1 MVGQSELAQRP
12 PSDARLVVE
21 TMYQV
26 AADPE
31 AWEQLVEVLDEGL
44 DEPAPEIVR
53 DLAISEDIARLTQ
66 RRDEGPNAV
75 RRADLGWLLLTSGRK
90 ALVWN
95 GAAAEI
101 LDGLGTLRAGQAV
114 DFDDPANEEALAQA
128 FVRVQSGPGQVI
140 VKLDRDEDEGPAFA
154 YLTRGAALAGLAGA
168 DLPDSFDIDASY
180 ALVFPAASVTTGLWT
195 SIRESFGLTPAEVR
209 LARKLRDGRTLQDA
223 AGELSVSI
231 NTVRNQLRA
240 IFDKMGL
247 KRQSDLIRALTEL
260 STLAGLIDGQE
271 RVRAEELK
279 ILQAPPV
286 RFVALAVG
294 RRLAYREYGD
304 PAGKV
309 LLAFHE
315 GLGSSLLP
323 PGTDELGRELG
334 LRVICAERPGFG
346 QSDPREDYSFEG
358 VAADMVELCDR
369 LGVSQVRIGAVLSG
383 APSALATAIALGERA
398 VKVQLYSGRPP
409 RAPEFTPGNP
419 LVMFRRGIEE
429 NAWVLESFFA
439 ILRMR
444 LSTAMLERIVRRSSV
459 HSPGDLDYLD
469 SHPETSTF
477 LTAYIGEALAR
488 SSRGPADEIR
498 AFRRARNMDIGALRA
513 PLIVWHG
520 EQDHFAPLAPLLA
533 FLGDRASEVH
543 VMPDIGH
550 MMMLKHWRSLLA
562 DAAA

>member
-1 MVGQSELAQRP
+1 MAGQSELAQRP

-31 AWEQLVEVLDEGL
+31 AWEQLVEVLDERL
-44 DEPAPEIVR
+44 EEPAPEIVR

-75 RRADLGWLLLTSGRK
+75 RRADLGWLLLSPGGK

-101 LDGLGTLRAGQAV
+101 MGGLGRLQVGKAMA
-114 DFDDPANEEALAQA
+114 FDDPANDEALTQALARAQA
-128 FVRVQSGPGQVI
+128 GPGQII
-140 VKLDRDEDEGPAFA
+140 VKLDRDEEEGPAFA

-168 DLPDSFDIDASY
+168 DLPDNLDIDASY

-286 RFVALAVG
+286 RFVALADG

-304 PAGKV
+304 PAGKAV
-309 LLAFHE
+309 LAFHE

-334 LRVICAERPGFG
+334 LRVVCAERPGFG

-369 LGVSQVRIGAVLSG
+369 LGLDRVRIGAVLSG
-383 APSALATAIALGERA
+383 APSAIQTAIALGERA
-398 VKVQLYSGRPP
+398 VKVQLYSARAP
-409 RAPEFTPGNP
+409 RALEARPGNP
-419 LVMFRRGIEE
+419 LVMFRRRIEE

-439 ILRMR
+439 ILRLR
-444 LSTAMLERIVRRSSV
+444 LSPAMLERILRRSSV
-459 HSPGDLDYLD
+459 HSPGDLDYLA
-469 SHPETSTF
+469 SRPETAAF
-477 LTAYIGEALAR
+477 VAAYIGEALAR
-488 SSRGPADEIR
+488 SSRGPVDEIR
-498 AFRRARNMDIGALRA
+498 AFRRGRNMEIGALRA
-513 PLIVWHG
+513 PLSVWHG
-520 EQDHFAPLAPLLA
+520 EEDRFAPLAPLLD
-533 FLGDRASEVH
+533 FLGDRAGEVH
-543 VMPDIGH
+543 VTPGIGH
-550 MMMLKHWRSLLA
+550 FLVLKHWRSLLA
-562 DAAA
+562 EAAA

>member
-1 MVGQSELAQRP
+1 MAGQLRESARP
-12 PSDARLVVE
+12 PGDARLVVE

-31 AWEQLVEVLDEGL
+31 AWEQLVQVLDDDGQ
-44 DEPAPEIVR
+44 EPTPELVR
-53 DLAISEDIARLTQ
+53 DLALSEDIARLTQ
-66 RRDEGPNAV
+66 RRDEGPNAA
-75 RRADLGWLLLTSGRK
+75 RRPDLGWVLLSPGRK
-90 ALVWN
+90 ALAWN

-101 LDGLGTLRAGQAV
+101 LGGMGELAEGRAIA
-114 DFDDPANEEALAQA
+114 FDDPANDEALAQA
-128 FVRVQSGPGQVI
+128 CARAQRQAGQVI
-140 VKLDRDEDEGPAFA
+140 VKLDRDDEEGPAFA
-154 YLTRGAALAGLAGA
+154 YLTRGSALAGLAGA
-168 DLPDSFDIDASY
+168 DLPDSLDADAGL
-180 ALVFPAASVTTGLWT
+180 ALVFPAASVTSSLWA
-195 SIRESFGLTPAEVR
+195 SIRDSFGLTPAEVR

-223 AGELSVSI
+223 AAELAVSV

-260 STLAGLIDGQE
+260 SSLAGLIDGQE
-271 RVRAEELK
+271 RARAQELEL
-279 ILQAPPV
+279 LQAPPLK
-286 RFVALAVG
+286 FVTLSDG

-304 PAGKV
+304 PLGQP

-323 PGTDELGRELG
+323 PGSDRIGRELG
-334 LRVICAERPGFG
+334 LRIVCAERPGFG

-358 VAADMVELCDR
+358 VAADMVELCDQIGLDR
-369 LGVSQVRIGAVLSG
+369 VRIGGVLSG
-383 APSALATAIALGERA
+383 APSAIQTAIALGDRA

-429 NAWVLESFFA
+429 NSWVLESFFA

-469 SHPETSTF
+469 GHPETSTF